1 MSFLGVQ
8 KEVLNPFKKFY
19 IFPFYTRGRI
29 QIFLCLAFYPNL
41 CLGFLKNQYVESFV
55 KLVEVYSAALYEL
68 PLFDHFIV
76 GQIALNLQPLPTV
89 MK

>member
-1 MSFLGVQ
+1 MVSFV
-8 KEVLNPFKKFY
+8 
-19 IFPFYTRGRI
+19 
-29 QIFLCLAFYPNL
+29 C
-41 CLGFLKNQYVESFV
+41 CFLKNQYVESFV